1 MFVRVA
7 LIKEKHVVIVEE
19 RKTSISVFISIYYE
33 NIFLN
38 IIVFL
43 LVK

>member
-19 RKTSISVFISIYYE
+19 RKTSFQPLYPFICE